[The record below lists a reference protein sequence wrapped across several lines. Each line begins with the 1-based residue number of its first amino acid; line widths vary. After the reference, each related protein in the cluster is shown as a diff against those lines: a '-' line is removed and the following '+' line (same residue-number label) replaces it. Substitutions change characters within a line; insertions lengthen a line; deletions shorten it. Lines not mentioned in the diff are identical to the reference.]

1 MLMSRRM
8 GALFPCVHTA
18 AQHSWSFPDVPGLT
32 MAGAHEGIEYDVTS
46 KEWFPEA
53 RPVREQ
59 AVADRPDDAEL
70 PIDATEHGRVVS
82 RLLSEMKLLG
92 HGAHF
97 RYTRDDMLYKLGRIH
112 KNVEMRLAGQVSPH
126 EAQILANS
134 EFLVVC
140 ARVVK
145 DHQPWSDSE

>member
-1 MLMSRRM
+1 MIRRM
-8 GALFPCVHTA
+8 GAPFQCVHTA
-18 AQHSWSFPDVPGLT
+18 AQHAWPFPDVPGLT
-32 MAGAHEGIEYDVTS
+32 MTGAHDGIEYDATS
-46 KEWFPEA
+46 KKWFPEA

-59 AVADRPDDAEL
+59 EVDDRRDDAEL

-82 RLLSEMKLLG
+82 RLLNEMKLLG

-112 KNVEMRLAGQVSPH
+112 TNVEMRLAGQVSPH

-134 EFLVVC
+134 EFVVVC

-145 DHQPWSDSE
+145 DRQPWSDSE